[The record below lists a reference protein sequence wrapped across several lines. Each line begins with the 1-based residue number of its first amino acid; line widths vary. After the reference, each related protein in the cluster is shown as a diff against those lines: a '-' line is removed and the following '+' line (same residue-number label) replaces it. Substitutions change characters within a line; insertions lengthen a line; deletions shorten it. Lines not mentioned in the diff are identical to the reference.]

1 LNEEIALLI
10 KSKYPV
16 VFLETVDEEYVL
28 RQLTQIAEQSK
39 LSYFEWSVT
48 EGLRRDHKEGS
59 FYQSNEPALM
69 LKIILYIL
77 SQMTLR
83 KESGLFVCKDLDRYL
98 DNSMVLRLFKDMVNQ
113 IRDTSN
119 TVIIVASSYKLPQ
132 DLLPYTAHIIGGF
145 PADKEIIVVIN
156 ETLNELIRSNPQIK
170 VSLTFEERKKIVNM
184 LSGLSVQQIRNVVSE
199 CVVDDNRFDS
209 ADLARIEQYKKKIF
223 DKEGVLEFCLSE
235 SSGNIANFDN
245 LKRWL
250 SERKSS
256 FTSAK
261 SSLPP
266 PKGVLMMGV
275 QGCGKSLAVKVISR
289 ELNLPLY
296 RLDLT
301 RLYSKYIGETEE
313 NMRKA
318 LKIVEKL
325 SPMCLWIDE
334 IEKCFAASDGQIDGG
349 VSQRMLGAFLTW
361 MQERQG
367 GCFIAATANNIYML
381 PPEFLRKGR
390 FDEIFFVD
398 LPNNE
403 LRRDIFKIH
412 LLKRGLKPTEFDCEL
427 LGRESIDFNGAEIE
441 QAVISALYRA
451 TSEKE
456 PITTEHI
463 VEQLHSTKPL
473 AVVKQEDVAALR
485 DWASDRTIPA

>member
-1 LNEEIALLI
+1 LNAEIALLV

-16 VFLETVDEEYVL
+16 IFLETVDEGYVL
-28 RQLTQIAEQSK
+28 QQLAQISQELK

-48 EGLRRDHKEGS
+48 DGLRRNHKEGS
-59 FYQSNEPALM
+59 YYQSNEPAFM
-69 LKIILYIL
+69 LKTLLYIL
-77 SQMTLR
+77 GPLASNG
-83 KESGLFVCKDLDRYL
+83 ESGLFVLKDLERYL
-98 DNSMVLRLFKDMVNQ
+98 DDVGVLRLFKDMVNQ
-113 IRDTSN
+113 IRNTSN
-119 TVIIVASSYKLPQ
+119 TAVIVASSYKLPQ

-145 PADKEIIVVIN
+145 PAEKEIIGVIN
-156 ETLNELIRSNPQIK
+156 ETLSELFRSNPKIK
-170 VSLTFEERKKIVNM
+170 VLLTIEEMKKIVQM
-184 LSGLSVQQIRNVVSE
+184 LNGLSVQQIRNVISE
-199 CVVDDNRFDS
+199 CVFDDNRFDS
-209 ADLARIEQYKKKIF
+209 ADLARIEQCKKKIF

-235 SSGNIANFDN
+235 SSGNIADFDN

-256 FTSAK
+256 FTQAR

-275 QGCGKSLAVKVISR
+275 QGCGKSLAVKVIAR

-301 RLYSKYIGETEE
+301 KLYSKYIGETEE
-313 NMRKA
+313 NLRRA

-349 VSQRMLGAFLTW
+349 VSQRILGTFLTW

-367 GCFIAATANNIYML
+367 GCFVSATANNIYML

-398 LPNNE
+398 LPNEE

-412 LLKRGLKPTEFDCEL
+412 LLKRGLNPEKFDCQL
-427 LGRESIDFNGAEIE
+427 LAQESVDFNGAEIE

-456 PITTEHI
+456 PITAEHI

-485 DWASDRTIPA
+485 DWAKDRTIRA

>member
-10 KSKYPV
+10 KSQYPV

-28 RQLTQIAEQSK
+28 RQLGQIAEQLK

-48 EGLRRDHKEGS
+48 EGLRRDHKGGS
-59 FYQSNEPALM
+59 FYQSNEPAYM
-69 LKIILYIL
+69 LKTILYII
-77 SQMTLR
+77 SQMILR
-83 KESGLFVCKDLDRYL
+83 KESGLFVLKDLERYL
-98 DNSMVLRLFKDMVNQ
+98 DDVVVLRLFKDMVNQ
-113 IRDTSN
+113 IRN
-119 TVIIVASSYKLPQ
+119 TGNTAVIVASSYKLPQ

-145 PADKEIIVVIN
+145 PAEKEIIVVVN

-170 VSLTFEERKKIVNM
+170 VTLTFEERKKIVNM
-184 LSGLSVQQIRNVVSE
+184 LIGLSVQQIRNVISE
-199 CVVDDNRFDS
+199 CVVDDNRFNS
-209 ADLARIEQYKKKIF
+209 ADLARIERCKKKIF
-223 DKEGVLEFCLSE
+223 DREGVLEFCLSE
-235 SSGNIANFDN
+235 SSGNIAGFDN

-313 NMRKA
+313 NLRSA

-361 MQERQG
+361 MQERLG

-398 LPNNE
+398 LPNDE
-403 LRRDIFKIH
+403 LRSDIFKIH
-412 LLKRGLKPTEFDCEL
+412 LLKRSLKPAEFDCEL
-427 LGRESIDFNGAEIE
+427 LARESVDFNGAEIE

-456 PITTEHI
+456 PIATEHI

-485 DWASDRTIPA
+485 DWAKERTIPA